1 MAGVARTHS
10 HRRFT
15 AGVALMVLGGALGL
29 RLGARDARDAAP
41 LLRGRRV
48 TW

>member
-1 MAGVARTHS
+1 MA
-10 HRRFT
+10 
-15 AGVALMVLGGALGL
+15 LGGSLGL

-41 LLRGRRV
+41 LLRGSRG